1 MSKTFPRKTLLFVLL
16 TIALLAIAVG
26 SGTTQAAD
34 AQWFAQFWNN
44 PNLSGEP
51 VHTRWDNTIDFDWGG
66 GSPHSSI
73 NDGEFSARWT
83 RSVNFPTSGTYRFS
97 ASMDDGMRV
106 WLDGNVIIDS
116 WTKSQE
122 HTMTTDRFLDAG
134 DHDLRVEYFEDRGQ
148 AVAKFS
154 WALVGSGSS
163 GDFYPNWKAEY
174 FNNTTLSGAPV
185 LVRDDRYL
193 SNDWGLGSP
202 APGII
207 NDDFFSA
214 RWTRT
219 LNDTPGLFR
228 IILTSDDGSR
238 LFINDVLMIDNW
250 NIQAPTSK
258 GITYSYP
265 GGPVNIRVEYFENTE
280 NASIQV
286 HLAELNQR

>member
-1 MSKTFPRKTLLFVLL
+1 MSKTFPRKLFLISSL
-16 TIALLAIAVG
+16 ILAMIAIALAG
-26 SGTTQAAD
+26 GTTRAAD

-44 PNLSGEP
+44 VNLSGDP
-51 VHTRWDNTIDFDWGG
+51 VHTRLDNTINFDWGG

-73 NDGEFSARWT
+73 NDGQFSARWT
-83 RSVNFPTSGTYRFS
+83 RSVNFSPAGTYRFS

-106 WLDGNVIIDS
+106 WLDGNLIIDS
-116 WTKSQE
+116 WTMSQE
-122 HTMTTDRFLDAG
+122 HTMTTDQFVSAG

-148 AVAKFS
+148 AVARFS
-154 WALVGSGSS
+154 WALVGADSG
-163 GDFYPNWKAEY
+163 GAFYPNWKAEY
-174 FNNTTLSGAPV
+174 FNNTSLAGPPV

-193 SNDWGLGSP
+193 SNNWGTGSP

-207 NDDFFSA
+207 NNDLFSA

-219 LNDTPGLFR
+219 LNDAPGLFR

-238 LFINDVLMIDNW
+238 LFINNVLMIDNW
-250 NIQAPTSK
+250 AIQGPTSRA
-258 GITYSYP
+258 ITYSYP
-265 GGPVNIRVEYFENTE
+265 GGPVEIRVEYFENAG